1 MKYSHTRIS
10 PHACFN
16 PNPIFFQKLCSI
28 AIRPPTLTTTTTI
41 TANIEHVV
49 LAMPH
54 RGRTPLQTVLLN
66 MRPAKVF
73 RKLSGASEF
82 ADDIEAMSDVISHF
96 RK

>member
-1 MKYSHTRIS
+1 MTK
-10 PHACFN
+10 
-16 PNPIFFQKLCSI
+16 
-28 AIRPPTLTTTTTI
+28 TTMMR

-54 RGRTPLQTVLLN
+54 RGRTPLQAALLN

>member
-1 MKYSHTRIS
+1 MT
-10 PHACFN
+10 
-16 PNPIFFQKLCSI
+16 
-28 AIRPPTLTTTTTI
+28 
-41 TANIEHVV
+41 TANVEHVV

-54 RGRTPLQTVLLN
+54 RGRTSLQAVMFN

-73 RKLSGASEF
+73 RKLSGTSEF